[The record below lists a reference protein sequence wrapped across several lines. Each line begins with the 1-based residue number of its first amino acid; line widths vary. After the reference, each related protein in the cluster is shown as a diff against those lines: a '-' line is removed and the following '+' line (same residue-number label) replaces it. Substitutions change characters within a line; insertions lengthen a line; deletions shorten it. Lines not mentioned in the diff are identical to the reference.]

1 MAPSSI
7 VGLPSPRTPSEPPTP
22 PPRDDASD
30 LLSASVFSSHWYDEH
45 QKPLRV
51 KGVLVKKD
59 GSRRRSLTKVL
70 TGRATWSERHF
81 FLDVAAGKLSYFY
94 DAGLA
99 RRAGVVRLEPFVSAA
114 RPLGGP
120 DHEFEILHSRD
131 EGGAARDGGFLLR
144 APSAGIMG
152 EWLESLR
159 RSVREVSHRRA
170 AEEKAK
176 AAAVLEDDLDEAVL
190 VNLPDSAAGSIK
202 LPDARAP
209 EPPPGS
215 PNKATEKDFEPIRV
229 VGKGAS
235 GAVLLVRKK
244 SSGNFYAM
252 KVMSKR
258 AIYESKMEKSAL
270 VEREVLLRVRSPFLV
285 NLRYSFQS
293 RTKLYLVTD
302 FYGGGS
308 LEGALRREAAFPERC
323 ARFFA
328 GELALAVDHLQS
340 RSVLHRDIKAA
351 NVLLDTDGHCYLADY
366 GLARLGSSER
376 DGARRSFAGTLEYMA
391 PETISKN
398 GTATSAVD
406 WWALGVLLYEMLAG
420 RTPFYDAKPRAIF
433 ENILR
438 AEPAADALS
447 PAAADLVRG
456 LLVKAPARRL
466 AALADVAETPFF
478 AALDFGALR
487 EKRLDPPYA
496 PDDDYGVRSA
506 RVSEVVRAC
515 EAAFV
520 DGHRSLDRQH
530 LQLDGYSYSQE
541 NDPRPPPPPPPKKP
555 PSPK

>member
-1 MAPSSI
+1 MAPSSV

-114 RPLGGP
+114 RPVGGP

-170 AEEKAK
+170 AEEKAR

-190 VNLPDSAAGSIK
+190 
-202 LPDARAP
+202 
-209 EPPPGS
+209 
-215 PNKATEKDFEPIRV
+215 ATEKDFEPIRV

-244 SSGNFYAM
+244 SSGAFYAM

-406 WWALGVLLYEMLAG
+406 WWALGVLLYEMLVG
-420 RTPFYDAKPRAIF
+420 RTPFYDAKPRTIF

-487 EKRLDPPYA
+487 EAARPALRA
-496 PDDDYGVRSA
+496 DDDYGVRSA
-506 RVSEVVRAC
+506 RLRVVRAC

-530 LQLDGYSYSQE
+530 LQLDGALSQE